1 MASAGEANAK
11 GAVAATVFN
20 KARRLTG
27 NIGRRPPAVR
37 GEYQC
42 FHRTKGVAVWHAIP
56 RPAQAIY
63 FLGGVE
69 RVRRIAIPFV
79 GIMPAYDS
87 ALVAVPI

>member
-1 MASAGEANAK
+1 M
-11 GAVAATVFN
+11 
-20 KARRLTG
+20 
-27 NIGRRPPAVR
+27 R
-37 GEYQC
+37 GEYQY

-63 FLGGVE
+63 FLGGVV
-69 RVRRIAIPFV
+69 RVKRIAISFV